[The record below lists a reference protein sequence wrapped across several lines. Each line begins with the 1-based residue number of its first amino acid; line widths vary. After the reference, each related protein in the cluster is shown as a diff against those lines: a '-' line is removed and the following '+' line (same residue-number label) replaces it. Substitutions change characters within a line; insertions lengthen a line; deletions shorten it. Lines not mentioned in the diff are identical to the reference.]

1 MRMKMR
7 INHLHLINIIL
18 LDSSQLSKRILYFLI
33 TMYSQTLWSIRSLR
47 AELAQLD
54 SVRSQKLRLG
64 CLHCLSA
71 TLLRFGLGFQCQTGH
86 WWVWMLQGLLSCK
99 GLSSLS
105 SLTVQEYRLSAAFL
119 LQSNLLHLNQVA
131 SH

>member
-7 INHLHLINIIL
+7 INYLHLINIIL

-54 SVRSQKLRLG
+54 SARSQKLRLG
-64 CLHCLSA
+64 CLHCPSV
-71 TLLRFGLGFQCQTGH
+71 TLLLFGPEFLCRMGH
-86 WWVWMLQGLLSCK
+86 WWVWMLQGSLSCK

-119 LQSNLLHLNQVA
+119 LQSSLLHLNQVA